1 MKGGVRF
8 IIHTSYFILS
18 SPGGKAQVGRVIDP
32 LLLPLLRCPL
42 SRQPLAVA
50 PPELLAR
57 LETERVAGTL
67 RNRAG
72 QPLAAP
78 IEAGLVR
85 ADGALFFPVR
95 SGIPLLVAEESVTL
109 SPP

>member
-1 MKGGVRF
+1 MRNDAPGLPAG
-8 IIHTSYFILS
+8 
-18 SPGGKAQVGRVIDP
+18 GGKAQVGRVIDE

-50 PPELLAR
+50 SPALLAR
-57 LETERVAGTL
+57 LEAERAAGTL

-72 QPLAAP
+72 LPPAGP

-85 ADGALFFPVR
+85 ADGALFFPVC
-95 SGIPLLVAEESVTL
+95 SGIPLLVADESVTL
-109 SPP
+109 SPA

>member
-1 MKGGVRF
+1 MSKIKNPPQLPR
-8 IIHTSYFILS
+8 
-18 SPGGKAQVGRVIDP
+18 PRPRAQSACVIDE
-32 LLLPLLRCPL
+32 LLLPLLCCPL
-42 SRQPLAVA
+42 SRQPLAFA

-57 LETERVAGTL
+57 LEAERAAGTL

-72 QPLAAP
+72 ELLAER
-78 IEAGLVR
+78 IEDGLVR

-95 SGIPLLVAEESVTL
+95 SGIPLLVADESVTL

>member
-1 MKGGVRF
+1 M
-8 IIHTSYFILS
+8 
-18 SPGGKAQVGRVIDP
+18 IDE
-32 LLLPLLRCPL
+32 LLLPLLCCPL
-42 SRQPLAVA
+42 SRQPLAPA

-57 LETERVAGTL
+57 LETERAAGTL

-78 IEAGLVR
+78 IDAGLVR

>member
-1 MKGGVRF
+1 M
-8 IIHTSYFILS
+8 
-18 SPGGKAQVGRVIDP
+18 IDDFT
-32 LLLPLLRCPL
+32 LPLLRCPL
-42 SRQPLAVA
+42 SRQPLAFA
-50 PPELLAR
+50 PPALLAR
-57 LETERVAGTL
+57 LETARAAGTL

-72 QPLAAP
+72 QPLAGP
-78 IEAGLVR
+78 IDAGLVR